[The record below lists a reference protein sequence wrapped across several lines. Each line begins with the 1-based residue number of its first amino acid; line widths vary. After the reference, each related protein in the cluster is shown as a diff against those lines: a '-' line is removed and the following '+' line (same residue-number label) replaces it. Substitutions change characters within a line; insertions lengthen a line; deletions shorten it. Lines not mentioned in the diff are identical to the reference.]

1 MVAIRILHT
10 CSWHSSFSWMLF
22 TLAQGCQLDDCFAG
36 SRWLQVYVF
45 PRRGF
50 SCHGHLTVL
59 RLDVS
64 PSHGGRTA
72 VSPLAKVKAGATKAI
87 HSTVVRHSHLTSSVE
102 EGGLMNCFNRL
113 QMPHKL

>member
-1 MVAIRILHT
+1 MIALLVA
-10 CSWHSSFSWMLF
+10 
-22 TLAQGCQLDDCFAG
+22 DG
-36 SRWLQVYVF
+36 SRLQVYVF
-45 PRRGF
+45 PRCGF

-72 VSPLAKVKAGATKAI
+72 ASPLAKVKAAATKAI

-113 QMPHKL
+113 QMPHRL